1 MAVVVPVVVSRR
13 MKRAPADDDEEEAS
27 DAVAEAPPVKI
38 GISITAADKPAT
50 VRVPPNMP
58 LARLIQNCVDK
69 LPLPHAN
76 FAAHVNG
83 EAVDSGLVDGAEIQ
97 LVSLEE

>member
-1 MAVVVPVVVSRR
+1 MPV
-13 MKRAPADDDEEEAS
+13 E
-27 DAVAEAPPVKI
+27 
-38 GISITAADKPAT
+38 
-50 VRVPPNMP
+50 
-58 LARLIQNCVDK
+58 RLIQNCVEK

-83 EAVDSGLVDGAEIQ
+83 EAVDSSLSLADAGLVDGSEIQ